1 MSKKEKPKVA
11 KKVSK
16 LSDFKSM
23 GDMLNTVDVKIKKQ
37 ERHKQRTQKSKQSI
51 QNNNDLEKQRLNEIA
66 GLSSF

>member
-37 ERHKQRTQKSKQSI
+37 ERHKQRT
-51 QNNNDLEKQRLNEIA
+51 
-66 GLSSF
+66 

>member
-1 MSKKEKPKVA
+1 MMLEQKNLDVEEQKKKLSKKEKPKVA

-37 ERHKQRTQKSKQSI
+37 ERHK
-51 QNNNDLEKQRLNEIA
+51 
-66 GLSSF
+66 